1 MTQEMTQDRVRK
13 QNNKTLKMVQ
23 TAVLAA
29 IIILMAYTPIGY
41 LKTGVVEISFLAIP
55 VVIGAIVIGPA
66 EGAIL
71 GAIFGLTSFSQCF
84 GMSPFGAALLAINPF
99 LTFVICLVPRIL
111 IGLFSGLLFKAL
123 SSPKKERIYAYA
135 LSSFGGSI
143 TNTLFFVGLL
153 YLFFGRTE
161 YIHTFG
167 KNFLAFIGA
176 MITIQALFEAIAC
189 MLIGTAVAKALNKF
203 FKK

>member
-1 MTQEMTQDRVRK
+1 MTQEMTQDRIRK

-55 VVIGAIVIGPA
+55 VVIGAIVIGPT

-84 GMSPFGAALLAINPF
+84 GMSLFGAALLAINPF
-99 LTFVICLVPRIL
+99 LTFVLCLVPRIL

-123 SSPKKERIYAYA
+123 SSAKKERIYAYA

-153 YLFFGRTE
+153 YLFFGRSE
-161 YIHTFG
+161 YIRTFG
-167 KNFLAFIGA
+167 KSFIAFIGT